1 MELVGLRPAII
12 EKVDRISDILV
23 RVGKDPLLRKTL
35 CLYGG
40 TALNFLHFPDTPRL
54 SEDLDFNYRHTSERD
69 RGDVR
74 SEVDEHIK
82 GILHGLG
89 YGDDQFKIQPRYNI
103 GRFHVKYTN
112 RDGVKDSLK
121 IEIGYSRR
129 MPILR
134 EDARRTRSGA
144 LPLTSQ
150 YASISVSSCTLAP
163 IIPGAM
169 IGRCLPGMHYTSI
182 ITIIAN
188 VSFKT
193 FILKWWF
200 AKLLIAGGPCMDPC
214 SYSTGPRCNR

>member
-69 RGDVR
+69 WGDVR

-89 YGDDQFKIQPRYNI
+89 PEM
-103 GRFHVKYTN
+103 T
-112 RDGVKDSLK
+112 S
-121 IEIGYSRR
+121 SRSNPGTTSAAS
-129 MPILR
+129 MSS
-134 EDARRTRSGA
+134 T
-144 LPLTSQ
+144 LT
-150 YASISVSSCTLAP
+150 
-163 IIPGAM
+163 
-169 IGRCLPGMHYTSI
+169 GME
-182 ITIIAN
+182 
-188 VSFKT
+188 
-193 FILKWWF
+193 
-200 AKLLIAGGPCMDPC
+200 
-214 SYSTGPRCNR
+214 